1 MPPRE
6 GGYFGHT
13 TARPCLEL
21 QLGRFH
27 CTSAARASTILLTTS
42 PPTTRASTGSNNRT
56 NGTTDIPNKTA
67 SCTPKISITA
77 KPHVRA
83 PHIPATLGPI
93 DDPLAGQVRAQD
105 VLFLG

>member
-21 QLGRFH
+21 RLGRFH
-27 CTSAARASTILLTTS
+27 RKSAARASTILLTTS

-67 SCTPKISITA
+67 SCTPKMSITA

>member
-6 GGYFGHT
+6 GGCFGHT

-21 QLGRFH
+21 QLSRFH

-42 PPTTRASTGSNNRT
+42 PPTTRALTGSNNKT

-83 PHIPATLGPI
+83 PHIPATLGSI
-93 DDPLAGQVRAQD
+93 EDPLAGQVRAQD